1 MQTIPVILSSLMK
14 RRYEVGVIAL
24 FLILSSSVLF
34 LWRSNGLHAITGD
47 EPHYLVIA
55 DGLLPTFELEQSGPY
70 TREFQNRTIMK
81 TGLTET
87 NATPSA
93 SNTHAVEGPNGLFNV
108 HNLGLPILLS
118 VPYLFGGEVAA
129 RFAMIAISG
138 AIIWLLL
145 QILTLTSLKSRDRA
159 LLVLPWAIALPLIP
173 ASTQIY
179 PDLPAGALSLLAT
192 YCLWRDAA
200 STKQWQ
206 RWSVVAGL
214 SYLPGL
220 HIRYGLPMV
229 ILLMA
234 LTWHWRYKA
243 KPSLRM
249 LLKIWLLPTLSIGLL
264 ALYNMYAFSNPSGP
278 YESESVM
285 LNGIA
290 VMQFL
295 GLLFDQNQGIFI
307 QQPLH
312 FIGLFFMVA
321 LFRKNSVAMFSTLLV
336 MLGTLGPNATHWNL
350 YGGWSFSG
358 RFGWTAVVIF
368 SSVTVLALSHLWIA
382 HQRVAKV
389 LLSLGIIFQLRV
401 LWEIEVDKTDLL
413 PRTFNGWIGTYSTFW
428 GNIETSLP
436 HWRDVRWAFSYVP
449 NFVWLLFALG
459 VMTIG
464 AMSSISTHQAK
475 KAIISLSVVCTFC
488 LVLHARFGDLPYPEQ
503 RWPAAG
509 LPGDVGVV
517 DGFKRIADEKGT
529 SGFLTYGP
537 YWDTPVGTYEVG
549 VRYKSNSARSSN
561 ALLEINSP
569 ERSKLLEQIPLE
581 NTNGKF
587 QEFFMLLNIDAN
599 TRGRIELRT
608 FFEDSGELT
617 VEWIQLRRIGD
628 NTRE

>member
-55 DGLLPTFELEQSGPY
+55 DGFLPTFELEQSGSY
-70 TREFQNRTIMK
+70 TREFQNRTIVK

-129 RFAMIAISG
+129 RFTMIAIGG

-179 PDLPAGALSLLAT
+179 PDLPAGALSLLAI
-192 YCLWRDAA
+192 YCLWRDPAL
-200 STKQWQ
+200 TKKWQ
-206 RWSVVAGL
+206 RWGVVVGV
-214 SYLPGL
+214 SYLPWL

-229 ILLMA
+229 ILLLA
-234 LTWHWRYKA
+234 LTWHWKQ
-243 KPSLRM
+243 KTKFSLQM
-249 LLKIWLLPTLSIGLL
+249 LLKIWLMPTFSIGLL
-264 ALYNMYAFSNPSGP
+264 ALYNMYAFGNPSGP
-278 YESESVM
+278 YESGSVM

-312 FIGLFFMVA
+312 FIGLFFIGV
-321 LFRKNSVAMFSTLLV
+321 LLRKNAIAVVTTLLV
-336 MLGTLGPNATHWNL
+336 VLATLGPNATHWNL

-368 SSVTVLALSHLWIA
+368 SSVTVLALSHLWLT
-382 HQRVAKV
+382 HQRIAKV
-389 LLSLGIIFQLRV
+389 LFSLGIIFQLRV
-401 LWEIEVDKTDLL
+401 LWGIVVDKTDLL

-428 GNIETSLP
+428 GVIETSLP
-436 HWRDVRWAFSYVP
+436 QWRDVRWAFSYVP
-449 NFVWLLFALG
+449 NFIWLIFAIG
-459 VMTIG
+459 VLTIG
-464 AMSSISTHQAK
+464 SMSSLPNRQTGR
-475 KAIISLSVVCTFC
+475 AIISLGFICSSC
-488 LVLHARFGDLPYPEQ
+488 LVLHACFGELPYPEQ
-503 RWPAAG
+503 RWTAAE

-517 DGFKRIADEKGT
+517 DGYMRTIDEKAT

-537 YWDTPVGTYEVG
+537 YWDTPAGTYEVG

-587 QEFFMLLNIDAN
+587 QEFSMLFNIDAN
-599 TRGRIELRT
+599 TRGKIELRT

-628 NTRE
+628 NIRE